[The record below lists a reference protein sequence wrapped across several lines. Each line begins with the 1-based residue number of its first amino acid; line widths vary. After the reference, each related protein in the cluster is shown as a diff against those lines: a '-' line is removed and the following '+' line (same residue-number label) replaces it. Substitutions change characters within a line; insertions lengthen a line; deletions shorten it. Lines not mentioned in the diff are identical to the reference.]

1 MLIGYARVS
10 TKEQNLERQLMQLS
24 AAGCEKIFEEK
35 QTGANLDRTEL
46 QNLLHSLNAGDEILV
61 TDLTRISRSTSD
73 LFKLVEIIKSKDAV
87 LRSLKDTWLDMRSD
101 NPYSQF
107 LLTVMAGVNQLERDL
122 LQMRQREGIEIAK
135 SKGVYIGRVKKYH
148 KKHKGMQHAV
158 ELYLGG
164 KDTVQEICEK
174 TSVSRSALYRRL
186 KELNI
191 TR

>member
-46 QNLLHSLNAGDEILV
+46 QNLLHSLKAGDEILV

-135 SKGVYIGRVKKYH
+135 SKGVYVGRVKKYH